1 MKRISYGEE
10 SLITTNEIADQL
22 VDYTVRISQL
32 GTSSAVS
39 IPVLESNGLILEHT
53 LVINAASQ
61 IDVVDVDGFIDGS
74 ETERFG
80 EATFPPVGVR
90 ALVQP
95 AVNDELSE
103 FDDLGDLR

>member
-22 VDYTVRISQL
+22 VDYAVRVSQL
-32 GTSSAVS
+32 GTSSAVT
-39 IPVLESNGLILEHT
+39 IPVLESNGLIVPHT

-74 ETERFG
+74 ETDRFG
-80 EATFPPVGVR
+80 AATFPPVGVR
-90 ALVQP
+90 AVVQ
-95 AVNDELSE
+95 ASVEDQLSE
-103 FDDLGDLR
+103 FDDVEDVR